1 MNSIGLIPILGRNQN
16 TDWHQS
22 RETIL
27 FRALRATLTFDVRG
41 PVIAMDLPRRF
52 NFYAVHKGWG
62 NMPAKNFR
70 AGLSSAVAWNFVR
83 GFGLMLLLV
92 IISGVQ
98 VWAQATSSVTGLVTD
113 QTGSTVA
120 GADVHLKNLGTGFS
134 AQAKS
139 NANGVY
145 SFPQVPPGEG
155 YSIAVTRE
163 GFRTIAIDKIT
174 LAAGT
179 RETRDIQLAVGDSKV
194 TVEVMGHG
202 GATLDTSDAT
212 IGNTIDTRRVE
223 DLPSLFRTN
232 AAALMSLQP
241 GVEAGGDDSRDGVVT
256 GTRGDQSNITL
267 DGLDVND
274 QRIGPAFSTVG
285 STPLDSISEVHVI
298 VAGNDATLG
307 RSAGGQVELV
317 TKSGTNEWHG
327 SASDFNRTT
336 DLAANDFFN
345 NLAGVSRPP
354 LIRNQFGGDLGGP
367 IMKNKLYFFVDYLGL
382 RQTQS
387 QQVKDVVPLDAL
399 RNGELNYINNGSGCS
414 AASTIA
420 SSPACISTLT
430 SAQVLALDPMNST
443 DPSQAGP
450 NTALVALFGSRY
462 PKSNTTA
469 FGDGVN
475 TGGLI
480 FNAPLKNVDNTFLV
494 RLDYNLNSAH
504 RLFARGSWDRSRDGQ
519 TNTGIFP
526 GDPVPFQSVVDHSRS
541 WVVGDT
547 WTISATATNQAT
559 FGLTRQVLNFG
570 TNFEPTVPLNFSLTG
585 GLTSPYPRF
594 DGGQSANVPVPEVR
608 DVFSWVRGK
617 HTLQF
622 GGDIKPIRVGNGLQN
637 SAGFDGIG
645 LGGQIQ
651 TLGAPIIGGNPN
663 PLRPSDIFGTAAG
676 NDAGN
681 TAQVDAQYDGIFP
694 TLLGRY
700 ASTLARYNYGANGTA
715 FPLGNF
721 QNTRFHY
728 NAFEFFAQ
736 DVWNVRPD
744 LTVTY
749 GLRWQFHSVPFE
761 QSGISAI
768 PSIYEQQLFGDRLAA
783 ANAGINGPQ
792 SVPLVSFGLAGPA
805 NHAPGYYQPS
815 YTDFAP
821 RLGLAY
827 SPSFTDG
834 FLGKLF
840 GNRKSSIRAGA
851 GVNYD
856 QQESTLAFEFTQQT
870 FIFANE
876 FAGNFG
882 GTDPTTALQTS
893 PRFQGFTTNVPAQ
906 IDPGVSVSP
915 LTPNLD
921 GNGNPV
927 GLVTNGA
934 TFFQLNNPLHT
945 PYEIQFNFGIQREL
959 PGDLL
964 VDVEYEGKLGRR
976 LYGIGDPAQ
985 QTDFKDPA
993 SGQTLYNAFGNV
1005 QKQLQNGVNP
1015 AAVTTQQWFENQ
1027 VNQSPFIQS
1036 NGPGSTCQGL
1046 FGISCT
1052 ALSALQISGPWTNGD
1067 VSTMDLVLSADG
1079 LLQPNT
1085 GLLAQTG
1092 AAGYYGNFSASS
1104 YNALLLTVRKRFSH
1118 NLTFD
1123 FDYALAHS
1131 IDNLSDVQN
1140 EGNQFTGGG
1149 IAQVCDLRNLRLC
1162 RGNSKFDARQT
1173 TSANFSYQLPVG
1185 HGQWLLKGA
1194 SKWADEII
1202 GGWKVSGIVTYRTGF
1217 PVTTTTG
1224 TFPIGFTYDSA
1235 PLFVGPKSALN
1246 EGNHIDANGKL
1257 QFFANS
1263 TTALGAFHFPFGGG
1277 TGSRDVLYGP
1287 RFSNVDMALL
1297 KDFAMPWSDRQRLQ
1311 FRAEAFNVFNHA
1323 AFADPNGAIENQS
1336 QFGEITSTA
1345 NTARQLQLALKFSF

>member
-1 MNSIGLIPILGRNQN
+1 
-16 TDWHQS
+16 
-22 RETIL
+22 
-27 FRALRATLTFDVRG
+27 
-41 PVIAMDLPRRF
+41 
-52 NFYAVHKGWG
+52 
-62 NMPAKNFR
+62 MPAKD
-70 AGLSSAVAWNFVR
+70 AKHLGGLSFALIRNIARGLALVVAVA
-83 GFGLMLLLV
+83 MLWGMRV
-92 IISGVQ
+92 E
-98 VWAQATSSVTGLVTD
+98 AQATSSVTGLVTD
-113 QTGSTVA
+113 PTGATVA
-120 GADVHLKNLGTGFS
+120 GAEVHLANATTGFT
-134 AQAKS
+134 ADAKS

-145 SFPQVPPGEG
+145 SFPNVPPGEN
-155 YSIAVTRE
+155 YSISVSRDA
-163 GFRTIAIDKIT
+163 FRTVAVDKVT

-179 RETRDIQLAVGDSKV
+179 RETRDVRLEVGDAKV
-194 TVEVMGHG
+194 TVEVTAHG

-212 IGNTIDTRRVE
+212 IGNTIDTQRVA

-241 GVEAGGDDSRDGVVT
+241 GVETGTDDAVNGVVT
-256 GTRGDQSNITL
+256 GTRADQSNITL

-274 QRIGPAFSTVG
+274 QRGGFAFNTVG
-285 STPLDSISEVHVI
+285 NTPLDSISEVHAI

-307 RSAGGQVELV
+307 RSAGGQIELV
-317 TKSGTNEWHG
+317 TKSGTNQWHG

-336 DLAANDFFN
+336 DLAANDYFN

-367 IMKNKLYFFVDYLGL
+367 ILKNKLFFFFDYLGL

-387 QQVKDVVPLDAL
+387 QQVENTVPLDAL

-420 SSPACISTLT
+420 SQPDCISTLT
-430 SAQVLALDPMNST
+430 AAQVQALDPLGV
-443 DPSQAGP
+443 GP
-450 NTALVALFGSRY
+450 DSALVSVLSTRY
-462 PKSNTTA
+462 PQSNTTA
-469 FGDGVN
+469 LGDGVN
-475 TGGLI
+475 TGGYI
-480 FNAPLKNVDNTFLV
+480 FTAPLKNVDNTFLG
-494 RLDYNLNSAH
+494 RIDYNISTNH
-504 RLFARGSWDRSRDGQ
+504 RLFARGTWDRSSDGL
-519 TNTGIFP
+519 TNAGIFP
-526 GDPVPFQSVVDHSRS
+526 GDPVPFQSFVDHSRS
-541 WVVGDT
+541 WVVGET
-547 WTISATATNQAT
+547 WTISPTKTNQAT
-559 FGLTRQVLNFG
+559 FGLTRQVINFA
-570 TNFEPTVPLNFSLTG
+570 TNFAPTIPLNFSVTG

-594 DGGQSANVPVPEVR
+594 DGGQSANVPVPEAR

-622 GGDIKPIRVGNGLQN
+622 GGDIKPVRVGNGLQN

-645 LGGQIQ
+645 LGGQIT
-651 TLGAPIIGGNPN
+651 TLGSPTVSGGPN
-663 PLRPSDIFGTAAG
+663 PLRPADIYGTAAG
-676 NDAGN
+676 NDPGDAS
-681 TAQVDAQYDGIFP
+681 QVDAQYDAIFP

-700 ASTLARYNYGANGTA
+700 ASTLARYNYGADGTA

-728 NAFEFFAQ
+728 NAFEFFGQ

-744 LTVTY
+744 LTITY

-761 QSGISAI
+761 QNGISAI
-768 PSIYEQQLFGDRLAA
+768 PSIYEQQLFGDRVAA
-783 ANAGINGPQ
+783 ANAGVNGPL
-792 SVPLVSFGLAGPA
+792 SVPLVSFGLAGPV

-834 FLGKLF
+834 LLGKVF
-840 GNRKSSIRAGA
+840 GNRKTSIRAGA

-856 QQESTLAFEFTQQT
+856 QQQATLAFEFTQQT
-870 FIFANE
+870 FVFANE
-876 FAGNFG
+876 FSNNFG
-882 GTDPTTALQTS
+882 GSDPTTALQTS
-893 PRFQGFTTNVPAQ
+893 PRFQGFATGVPGQ
-906 IDPGVSVSP
+906 VPPGTSMSP
-915 LTPNLD
+915 QTPNLD
-921 GNGNPV
+921 ANGDPI
-927 GLVTNGA
+927 GLVSNGS

-945 PYEIQFNFGIQREL
+945 PYEIQFNFGVQREL

-976 LYGIGDPAQ
+976 LFGIGDAAQ
-985 QTDFKDPA
+985 QIDFTDPT

-1005 QKQLQNGVNP
+1005 QKQLQQGVNP
-1015 AAVTTQQWFENQ
+1015 ADVTAQPWYENQ

-1036 NGPGSTCQGL
+1036 QGSGSTCLGL
-1046 FGISCT
+1046 FGINCT

-1067 VSTMDLVLSADG
+1067 VSTMDLQLEFDG

-1104 YNALLLTVRKRFSH
+1104 YNALLVTVRKRLSH

-1131 IDNLSDVQN
+1131 IDNVSDVQN
-1140 EGNQFTGGG
+1140 EANQFTASVE
-1149 IAQVCDLRNLRLC
+1149 AQVCDLRNLRVC

-1173 TSANFSYQLPVG
+1173 TSANFSYLLPVG
-1185 HGQWLLKGA
+1185 RGQWLLNGA
-1194 SKWADEII
+1194 PKWADEIL
-1202 GGWKVSGIVTYRTGF
+1202 GGWKASGIVTYRTGF

-1235 PLFVGPKSALN
+1235 PVFVGPKSALS
-1246 EGNHIDANGKL
+1246 ESNHIDANGKL
-1257 QFFANS
+1257 QFFGNQTA
-1263 TTALGAFHFPFGGG
+1263 ALGAFQFPFGGG
-1277 TGSRDVLYGP
+1277 TGNRNVLYGP

-1297 KDFAMPWSDRQRLQ
+1297 KDFTMPWSDQQKLQ

-1323 AFADPNGAIENQS
+1323 AFSNPSGAIEFQS

-1345 NTARQLQLALKFSF
+1345 NTARQLQLALKYSF

>member
-1 MNSIGLIPILGRNQN
+1 MPEKN
-16 TDWHQS
+16 
-22 RETIL
+22 
-27 FRALRATLTFDVRG
+27 AKLRTKLR
-41 PVIAMDLPRRF
+41 I
-52 NFYAVHKGWG
+52 
-62 NMPAKNFR
+62 
-70 AGLSSAVAWNFVR
+70 AVARYFVHA
-83 GFGLMLLLV
+83 FGLLLAFAML
-92 IISGVQ
+92 SGVR
-98 VWAQATSSVTGLVTD
+98 VAGQATSGLTGLVTD
-113 QTGSTVA
+113 PTGATIS
-120 GADVHLKNLGTGFS
+120 GADVHLTNSGTGFS
-134 AQAKS
+134 ADAKS

-145 SFPQVPPGEG
+145 TFSNVPPGEN
-155 YSIAVTRE
+155 YSITASRD
-163 GFRTIAIDKIT
+163 GFRTAILDKVT

-179 RETRDIQLAVGDSKV
+179 RETRDVHLVVGDAKV
-194 TVEVMGHG
+194 TVEVTAHG

-212 IGNTIDTRRVE
+212 IGNTIDTQRVE

-241 GVEAGGDDSRDGVVT
+241 GVETGNSDAVDGVVT

-274 QRIGPAFSTVG
+274 QRAGFAFSTVG
-285 STPLDSISEVHVI
+285 NTPLDSISEVHAI

-307 RSAGGQVELV
+307 RSAGGQIELV

-336 DLAANDFFN
+336 DLAANDYFN

-367 IMKNKLYFFVDYLGL
+367 ILKNKLFFFFDYLGL
-382 RQTQS
+382 HQTQS
-387 QQVKDVVPLDAL
+387 QQVQDVVPLAAL

-420 SSPACISTLT
+420 SQPTCISTLT
-430 SAQVLALDPMNST
+430 SAQVAALDPLSAT
-443 DPSQAGP
+443 DPAAAGP
-450 NTALVALFGSRY
+450 DSALVAIFGSRY
-462 PKSNTTA
+462 PMPNTTSI
-469 FGDGVN
+469 GDGVN
-475 TGGLI
+475 TGGFI
-480 FNAPLKNVDNTFLV
+480 FDAPLKNVDNTFLG
-494 RLDYNLNSAH
+494 RLDYNLSAAH
-504 RLFARGSWDRSRDGQ
+504 RLFARATWDRSNDGQ
-519 TNTGIFP
+519 DNNGIFP

-547 WTISATATNQAT
+547 WTISPTQTNQAT
-559 FGLTRQVLNFG
+559 FGLTRQILNFV
-570 TNFEPTVPLNFSLTG
+570 TNFEPTAPLNFSMTG
-585 GLTSPYPRF
+585 GPTSPYPRF
-594 DGGQSANVPVPEVR
+594 DGGQSANVPVPEAR
-608 DVFSWVRGK
+608 DVFSWVKGR

-637 SAGFDGIG
+637 SAGFDEIG
-645 LGGQIQ
+645 LGGQI
-651 TLGAPIIGGNPN
+651 TNLGAPLTAGNTPN
-663 PLRPSDIFGTAAG
+663 PLRPSDIYGTAPG
-676 NDAGN
+676 NDPGN
-681 TAQVDAQYDGIFP
+681 AAQVDAQYDSIFP

-700 ASTLARYNYGANGTA
+700 ASTLARYNYGSDGTA

-721 QNTRFHY
+721 QTTRFHY
-728 NAFEFFAQ
+728 NAYEFFAQ
-736 DVWNVRPD
+736 DVWNARSD
-744 LTVTY
+744 LTITY

-761 QSGISAI
+761 QNGISAI
-768 PSIYEQQLFGDRLAA
+768 PSIYEQQLFSDRLSA

-792 SVPLVSFGLAGPA
+792 SVPLVSYGLAGPA

-821 RLGLAY
+821 RLGMAY
-827 SPSFTDG
+827 SPSFTEG

-851 GVNYD
+851 GINYD
-856 QQESTLAFEFTQQT
+856 QQEATLAFEFTQQT
-870 FIFANE
+870 FVFANE

-882 GTDPTTALQTS
+882 GSDPATALQTS
-893 PRFQGFTTNVPAQ
+893 PRFQGFTAGVPAQ
-906 IDPGVSVSP
+906 VPPGTSVSP
-915 LTPNLD
+915 QTPNLD
-921 GNGNPV
+921 GNGNPD

-945 PYEIQFNFGIQREL
+945 PYEIQFNFGVQREL

-964 VDVEYEGKLGRR
+964 IDVEYEGKLGRR
-976 LYGIGDPAQ
+976 LFGIGDAAQ
-985 QTDFKDPA
+985 QINFTDPA
-993 SGQTLYNAFGNV
+993 SGQTLYSAFGNV
-1005 QKQLQNGVNP
+1005 QKQLQQGVNP
-1015 AAVTTQQWFENQ
+1015 AAVTAQPWYENQ
-1027 VNQSPFIQS
+1027 VNQSPFIES
-1036 NGPGSTCQGL
+1036 FGSGSTCLGL
-1046 FGISCT
+1046 FGINCT
-1052 ALSALQISGPWTNGD
+1052 ALSALQVTGPWTNGD
-1067 VSTMDLVLSADG
+1067 VSTMDLQLAFDG

-1104 YNALLLTVRKRFSH
+1104 YNAMLVTVRKRLSR

-1140 EGNQFTGGG
+1140 EANQFTGGG
-1149 IAQVCDLRNLRLC
+1149 IGQVCDLRDLRVC

-1185 HGQWLLKGA
+1185 RGQLLFSGA
-1194 SKWADEII
+1194 PKWVDEIV
-1202 GGWKVSGIVTYRTGF
+1202 GGWKTSGIITYHTGF

-1235 PLFVGPKSALN
+1235 PVFVGPKSALS
-1246 EGNHIDANGKL
+1246 ESNHIDANGKL
-1257 QFFANS
+1257 QFFANQ
-1263 TTALGAFHFPFGGG
+1263 TAALGAFQFPFGGG
-1277 TGSRDVLYGP
+1277 TGNRDVLYGP

-1297 KDFAMPWSDRQRLQ
+1297 KDFPMPWSDRQKLQ
-1311 FRAEAFNVFNHA
+1311 FRAEAFNVFNHP
-1323 AFADPNGAIENQS
+1323 AFAAPNGAIENQS

-1345 NTARQLQLALKFSF
+1345 NTARQLQLALKYSF